1 MYVVAIEVVVKQ
13 DLASWRNFNLSE
25 DPRREVFLVGNELPG
40 PKTQDQHLAALPD
53 PVLLLQPLRQP
64 FNHPV

>member
-40 PKTQDQHLAALPD
+40 PKTQEQHLAAL
-53 PVLLLQPLRQP
+53 PVLLLQPLSQP

>member
-25 DPRREVFLVGNELPG
+25 DPTREVFLVGNELPG
-40 PKTQDQHLAALPD
+40 PKTQEQHLAAL